1 MESCGY
7 SEDTMIAIRDGEHQL
22 LTDMNME
29 LDSRNNVPQSILHR
43 EDSVGCSCQT
53 VVYSP
58 QSGFE
63 SRKRERGIIA
73 WAKTNEGKRRALMDL
88 WSDAVAVK
96 PSDLKTKYGG
106 RSRRS
111 RQEPSKES

>member
-29 LDSRNNVPQSILHR
+29 LDSRNNVPHSILHR

-63 SRKRERGIIA
+63 SRKREGNNSLG
-73 WAKTNEGKRRALMDL
+73 KDKRRE
-88 WSDAVAVK
+88 
-96 PSDLKTKYGG
+96 KTGLNG
-106 RSRRS
+106 FVV
-111 RQEPSKES
+111 

>member
-1 MESCGY
+1 
-7 SEDTMIAIRDGEHQL
+7 MIAIRDGEHQL

-29 LDSRNNVPQSILHR
+29 LDSRNNVPHSILHR
-43 EDSVGCSCQT
+43 EDRVGCSCQT

-63 SRKRERGIIA
+63 RFESREREGIIV

-106 RSRRS
+106 SSRRS